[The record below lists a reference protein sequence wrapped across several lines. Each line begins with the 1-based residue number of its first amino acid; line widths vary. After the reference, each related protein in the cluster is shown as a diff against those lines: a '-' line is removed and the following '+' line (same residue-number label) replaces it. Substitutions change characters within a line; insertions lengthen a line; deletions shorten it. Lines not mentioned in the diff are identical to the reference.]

1 VSLSPVIE
9 RRHFLGSAAG
19 TTAFFA
25 MHDLRSLA
33 VQAGAAAQVQT
44 GARILSLDLLFG
56 APTPNLT
63 SRGTGGEVSLM
74 APNQA

>member
-1 VSLSPVIE
+1 MIE

-19 TTAFFA
+19 TAAFFA

-44 GARILSLDLLFG
+44 GRAFWRSSSC
-56 APTPNLT
+56 PV
-63 SRGTGGEVSLM
+63 RG
-74 APNQA
+74 